1 MTYPR
6 VDSPLPIFDRFP
18 ALRDCV
24 AWKPIGHWPTPILSA
39 DAFATCL
46 GLKSLHIKREDLSHP
61 DCGGNKT
68 RGLEFLLARAVE
80 RGARCI
86 VTFSSA
92 GSHHISKTAWHA
104 RRFGIDTTGVFVD
117 QPVSEY
123 VRRNIGIA
131 IASGAHYV
139 RANRLT
145 VIPKT
150 AMAFLRESWRSRRRR
165 ASEAAGDSRSAS
177 TATGHVYF
185 VAPGGTTRRSMLG
198 HVNAALELKA
208 QVESGALPEP
218 DYIYVVLGS
227 LGTAAGL
234 ALGLKLAGMSS
245 RVVGV
250 TVSYRWYCTPR
261 RIARFAR
268 RVNAWMRRMDPSVP
282 DVSLRPGDLDVVH
295 TALGD
300 GYALFTQRGE
310 TLARR
315 LFQTQGLRTDGTYTA
330 KALDGMMQYIE
341 SRKLRESKH
350 LFWHTYFDFP
360 PCDMSADE
368 VPSSVRRYF
377 NVAGQPWAIDDGAPL
392 STPASPANP
401 RN

>member
-1 MTYPR
+1 M
-6 VDSPLPIFDRFP
+6 FDRFP
-18 ALRDCV
+18 ALRGGV
-24 AWKPIGHWPTPILSA
+24 AWKPIGHWPTPILPA
-39 DAFATCL
+39 DAFAAEI
-46 GLKSLHIKREDLSHP
+46 GLKSLYIKREDLSHP

-80 RGARCI
+80 RDARCL

-104 RRFGIDTTGVFVD
+104 RRFGIDTIGVFVD

-123 VRRNIGIA
+123 VRRNIGVA
-131 IASGAHYV
+131 IASGAQYI

-145 VIPKT
+145 VVPKT
-150 AMAFLRESWRSRRRR
+150 AMAFLRASWRSRRRWASGDARR
-165 ASEAAGDSRSAS
+165 ASTTSG
-177 TATGHVYF
+177 GVYF
-185 VAPGGTTRRSMLG
+185 IAPGGTTRRSMLG
-198 HVNAALELKA
+198 HVNAALELKK
-208 QVESGALPEP
+208 QVASGELPEP
-218 DYIYVVLGS
+218 DYVYVVLGS

-234 ALGLKLAGMSS
+234 ALGLKLAGMST

-261 RIARFAR
+261 RIARFGR
-268 RVNAWMRRMDPSVP
+268 RVNAWMHRMDPSVP
-282 DVSLRPGDLDVVH
+282 DVKLRPGDLDVVH

-310 TLARR
+310 ALARR
-315 LFQTQGLRTDGTYTA
+315 LFQTMGLRTDGTYTA

-341 SRKLRESKH
+341 SKQLQASKH

-360 PCDMSADE
+360 PCDLSADE
-368 VPSSVRRYF
+368 VPTSVRRYF
-377 NVAGQPWAIDDGAPL
+377 TAAGQPWSIDDGAPL
-392 STPASPANP
+392 STPASPASP
-401 RN
+401 PK